1 VFARDQK
8 LLRIEEIEDV
18 REWIATPGKVGPAQ
32 RDGHQLRAAGFQ
44 SVAHQLVR
52 SKLARA
58 DDQSRRELAI
68 SDLELRGFIGHCG
81 CSLLLAGFFSF
92 VRTVTLN
99 QDEKNIL
106 LRQDPTTETDGGFQK
121 LLVTLQYLLDEA
133 TGVIELP
140 DILLERIP
148 RYAFDYGN
156 GGWENRLKGIFA
168 RILGPNLGR

>member
-1 VFARDQK
+1 
-8 LLRIEEIEDV
+8 
-18 REWIATPGKVGPAQ
+18 
-32 RDGHQLRAAGFQ
+32 
-44 SVAHQLVR
+44 
-52 SKLARA
+52 
-58 DDQSRRELAI
+58 
-68 SDLELRGFIGHCG
+68 
-81 CSLLLAGFFSF
+81 

-106 LRQDPTTETDGGFQK
+106 LQQDPTTETDGGFQK

-156 GGWENRLKGIFA
+156 GGWESRLKGIFA
-168 RILGPNLGR
+168 RILGPNLDR